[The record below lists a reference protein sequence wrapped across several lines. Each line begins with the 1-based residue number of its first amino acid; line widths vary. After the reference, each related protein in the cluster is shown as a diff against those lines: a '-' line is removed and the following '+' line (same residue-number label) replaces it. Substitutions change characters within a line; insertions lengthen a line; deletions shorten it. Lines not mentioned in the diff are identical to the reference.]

1 MQAQVSMLAAA
12 ISAVEVEV
20 TKISSKTITEA
31 ELEKLGSYAV
41 PAPYQDVLKNNNR
54 FPAPP
59 FSAVAAVSM
68 SEIPPSPR
76 STKRKPVT
84 EDDVSSLASST
95 VRRSRRGKADD
106 DAESIDTKDTRS
118 TRRSARGGRTAK
130 DDESIQSAPISTA
143 SPKVG
148 GGRRGT
154 RGIGKEKEDTA
165 STSSRTTRTSK
176 RKAEEPAAEPST
188 RQSSRRRR

>member
-1 MQAQVSMLAAA
+1 MLAAA
-12 ISAVEVEV
+12 ISAVEAEI

-59 FSAVAAVSM
+59 FSAVAAVSK

-76 STKRKPVT
+76 STRRNPIA

-95 VRRSRRGKADD
+95 VRRSRRGKAVEGLTEEQASCLCRCDPFNGD
-106 DAESIDTKDTRS
+106 ETNGFFVSYFARIKAKRGTEGSPSSAGAEGFFDGGRVKGKNHTRS
-118 TRRSARGGRTAK
+118 
-130 DDESIQSAPISTA
+130 
-143 SPKVG
+143 
-148 GGRRGT
+148 
-154 RGIGKEKEDTA
+154 
-165 STSSRTTRTSK
+165 
-176 RKAEEPAAEPST
+176 
-188 RQSSRRRR
+188 